1 MKNALKPTPN
11 TQSPTP
17 MTKFISIK
25 NYRPRVD
32 DAIFPEPINWEIRE
46 GEVWTIVGDN
56 ASGKTTMA
64 NILRGKFFADEGEI
78 VYHFLEAIRTSE
90 YQTLWPDKFIK
101 TVNFKSAYSTS
112 DFKQM
117 YYQQRFHS
125 TEVDECPFLSEMFKS
140 SQIDD
145 LNSNPLFRSLN
156 ITSLLNRRIIHLS
169 SGEMRRMIIAKALL
183 EKPRMLIFDNPFNGL
198 DIKMV
203 PQVDELLSGL
213 PQTGVQIMFISP
225 TADRIP
231 SCTTHILQLT
241 GCRITYCGSVSK
253 FKPQP
258 ETLTAAP
265 AIDWSRI
272 QAIEPSQSET
282 IVEMR
287 DIEISYGSHI
297 VQQHLNWIIRRGEK
311 WALQGLNGTGKSTL
325 LSYIFADNPQAYAK
339 DIALFGRQRGT
350 GESIW
355 DIKKR
360 IGFTSSEMHL
370 YYREPVSCLKI
381 VESGFFDSIGLYRT
395 CSAEQEQTARY
406 VMQIVGISH
415 LDERTFMKISSAEQ
429 RLVLFARTLV
439 KNPEVLILDEPFHGL
454 DNRNLHR
461 CLDIVADFCRQ
472 PDKTLVFVTHNA
484 HELPK
489 CIEKTLEL
497 KFNS

>member
-1 MKNALKPTPN
+1 
-11 TQSPTP
+11 
-17 MTKFISIK
+17 MTKFITIK
-25 NYRPRVD
+25 NYRPRID

-78 VYHFLEAIRTSE
+78 VYHFLEAMRTSE

-101 TVNFKSAYSTS
+101 TVNFKSAYSAD

-125 TEVDECPFLSEMFKS
+125 TEVEECPFLSEMFKTA
-140 SQIDD
+140 QIEE
-145 LNSNPLFRSLN
+145 LNGNPLFRSLN
-156 ITSLLNRRIIHLS
+156 IQSLLNRRIIHLS

-231 SCTTHILQLT
+231 SSTTHILQLN
-241 GCRITYCGSVSK
+241 GCRIAYCGPVSE
-253 FKPQP
+253 FRLQP
-258 ETLTAAP
+258 ETLPSVPT
-265 AIDWSRI
+265 IDWSRI
-272 QAIEPSQSET
+272 PTIEPSRSET
-282 IVEMR
+282 VVEMR
-287 DIEISYGSHI
+287 DIEISYGKHI
-297 VQQHLNWIIRRGEK
+297 VQQHLNWTIKRGEK

-370 YYREPVSCLKI
+370 YYREPVDCLKI
-381 VESGFFDSIGLYRT
+381 VESGFFDSIGLYRK
-395 CSAEQEQTARY
+395 CSPEQELTARY
-406 VMQIVGISH
+406 VMQVVGISH
-415 LDERTFMKISSAEQ
+415 LEGRSFLKVSSAEQ

-454 DNRNLHR
+454 DNRNLQR
-461 CLDIVADFCRQ
+461 CIGIVNDFCSQ
-472 PDKTLVFVTHNA
+472 PGKTLVFVTHNA
-484 HELPK
+484 HELPA
-489 CIEKTLEL
+489 CINHTFEL
-497 KFNS
+497 KYFENQR

>member
-1 MKNALKPTPN
+1 M
-11 TQSPTP
+11 SE
-17 MTKFISIK
+17 FISIE
-25 NYRPRVD
+25 NYRPRID
-32 DAIFPEPINWEIRE
+32 DSIFPEPINWEIRE

-64 NILRGKFFADEGEI
+64 NILRGKFFADEGRI

-90 YQTLWPDKFIK
+90 YQTLWPDRFIK
-101 TVNFKSAYSTS
+101 TVNFKSAYSAD

-125 TEVDECPFLSEMFKS
+125 TEVDECPFVSEMFKTA
-140 SQIDD
+140 Q
-145 LNSNPLFRSLN
+145 LQEFEANPFLRSLN
-156 ITSLLNRRIIHLS
+156 ISGLMGRRIIHLS
-169 SGEMRRMIIAKALL
+169 SGEMRRVIIAKALID
-183 EKPRMLIFDNPFNGL
+183 KPRMLIFDNPFNGL
-198 DIKMV
+198 DVQMV
-203 PQVDELLSGL
+203 PQVDELLGAL
-213 PQTGVQIMFISP
+213 PQTGIQLMFVSP

-241 GCRITYCGSVSK
+241 GCRITYCGPISDIR
-253 FKPQP
+253 PQP
-258 ETLTAAP
+258 EVEQQP
-265 AIDWSRI
+265 EAIDWGRVPT
-272 QAIEPSQSET
+272 IEPSPSDEVVRMT
-282 IVEMR
+282 
-287 DIEISYGSHI
+287 DIEISYGNHI
-297 VQQHLNWIIRRGEK
+297 VQQHLNWTIRRGEK
-311 WALQGLNGTGKSTL
+311 WALTGLNGTGKSTL

-360 IGFTSSEMHL
+360 IGYTSSEMHL

-406 VMQIVGISH
+406 VMQAVGISH
-415 LDERTFMKISSAEQ
+415 LEERTFMKISSAEQ

-484 HELPK
+484 HELPQ

>member
-1 MKNALKPTPN
+1 M
-11 TQSPTP
+11 SE
-17 MTKFISIK
+17 FISIK

-32 DAIFPEPINWEIRE
+32 DGIFPEPINWEIRE

-78 VYHFLEAIRTSE
+78 IYHFLEAIRTSE

-125 TEVDECPFLSEMFKS
+125 TEVDECPFLSEMFKP
-140 SQIDD
+140 SQIEE
-145 LNSNPLFRSLN
+145 LNGNPLFRSLN
-156 ITSLLNRRIIHLS
+156 IQSLLNRRIIHLS
-169 SGEMRRMIIAKALL
+169 SGEMRRMIIAKALID
-183 EKPRMLIFDNPFNGL
+183 KPRMLIFDNPFNGL
-198 DIKMV
+198 DVKMV
-203 PQVDELLSGL
+203 PQVDELLSSL

-241 GCRITYCGSVSK
+241 GCRITYCGPVSK

-258 ETLTAAP
+258 ETLPTAP
-265 AIDWSRI
+265 AIDWNRI
-272 QAIEPSQSET
+272 PAIEPSLSET

-297 VQQHLNWIIRRGEK
+297 VQQHLNWTIRRGEK

-395 CSAEQEQTARY
+395 CIAEQEQTARY

-415 LDERTFMKISSAEQ
+415 LEERTFMKISSAEQ

>member
-1 MKNALKPTPN
+1 MLD
-11 TQSPTP
+11 
-17 MTKFISIK
+17 FISIK

-101 TVNFKSAYSTS
+101 TVNFKSAYSAD

-125 TEVDECPFLSEMFKS
+125 TEVEECPFLSEMFKTAH
-140 SQIDD
+140 IEE
-145 LNSNPLFRSLN
+145 LNNNPLFRSLN
-156 ITSLLNRRIIHLS
+156 IQSLLNRRVIHLS

-231 SCTTHILQLT
+231 SCTTHILQLN
-241 GCRITYCGSVSK
+241 GCRIAYCGLASE

-258 ETLTAAP
+258 ETLPSVPT
-265 AIDWSRI
+265 IDWNRI
-272 QAIEPSQSET
+272 PTIDPSQSDT
-282 IVEMR
+282 VVEMR
-287 DIEISYGSHI
+287 DIEISYGKHI
-297 VQQHLNWIIRRGEK
+297 VQQHLNWTIKRGEK

-370 YYREPVSCLKI
+370 YYREPVDCLKI

-406 VMQIVGISH
+406 LMQVVGISH
-415 LDERTFMKISSAEQ
+415 LEGRSFLKISSAEQ

-454 DNRNLHR
+454 DNRNLQH
-461 CLDIVADFCRQ
+461 CIGIVNDFCRQ
-472 PDKTLVFVTHNA
+472 PGKTLVFVTHNA
-484 HELPK
+484 HELPE
-489 CIEKTLEL
+489 CINHTFEL
-497 KFNS
+497 KYFENHS

>member
-1 MKNALKPTPN
+1 M
-11 TQSPTP
+11 SE
-17 MTKFISIK
+17 FISIE

-32 DAIFPEPINWEIRE
+32 DSIFPEPITWTIRE

-64 NILRGKFFADEGEI
+64 NILRGKFFADEGRI

-101 TVNFKSAYSTS
+101 TVNFKSAYSS
-112 DFKQM
+112 DDFKQM

-125 TEVDECPFLSEMFKS
+125 TEVDECPFVSEMFKNA
-140 SQIDD
+140 Q
-145 LNSNPLFRSLN
+145 LQEFETNPFLSSLN
-156 ITSLLNRRIIHLS
+156 IFGLLNRRIIHLS
-169 SGEMRRMIIAKALL
+169 SGEMRRVIIAKALI

-198 DIKMV
+198 DVKMV
-203 PQVDELLSGL
+203 PQVDELLSCL
-213 PQTGVQIMFISP
+213 PQTNIQLMFVSP

-231 SCTTHILQLT
+231 SCTTHILELT
-241 GCRITYCGSVSK
+241 GCRITYCGLASEYH
-253 FKPQP
+253 PQP
-258 ETLTAAP
+258 DEDLQP
-265 AIDWSRI
+265 MAINWEKI
-272 QAIEPSQSET
+272 PAIEPSLSDT

-297 VQQHLNWIIRRGEK
+297 VQQHLNWTIKRGEK

-325 LSYIFADNPQAYAK
+325 LSYIFADNPQSYAK

-395 CSAEQEQTARY
+395 CSSAQELTAIY
-406 VMQIVGISH
+406 VMQVVGISH
-415 LDERTFMKISSAEQ
+415 LIDRSFLKISSAEQ

-454 DNRNLHR
+454 DSRNLRH
-461 CLDIVADFCRQ
+461 CLNIVADFCRQ
-472 PDKTLVFVTHNA
+472 PGKTLVFVTHNA
-484 HELPK
+484 HELPQ
-489 CIEKTLEL
+489 CIDKKFEL
-497 KFNS
+497 KMLN

>member
-1 MKNALKPTPN
+1 M
-11 TQSPTP
+11 SE
-17 MTKFISIK
+17 FISIE

-125 TEVDECPFLSEMFKS
+125 TEVDECPFLSEMFKP
-140 SQIDD
+140 SQIDE
-145 LNSNPLFRSLN
+145 LSSNPLFRSLN

-169 SGEMRRMIIAKALL
+169 SGEMRRMIIAKALID
-183 EKPRMLIFDNPFNGL
+183 KPRMLIFDNPFNGL
-198 DIKMV
+198 DVKMV
-203 PQVDELLSGL
+203 PQVDELLSSL

-241 GCRITYCGSVSK
+241 GCRITYCGPVSE

-258 ETLTAAP
+258 EMLPTVP

-272 QAIEPSQSET
+272 PTIEPSQSET

-297 VQQHLNWIIRRGEK
+297 VQQHLNWTIRRGEK

-415 LDERTFMKISSAEQ
+415 LEERTFMKISSAEQ

-472 PDKTLVFVTHNA
+472 PNKTLVFVTHNA
-484 HELPK
+484 HELPQ